1 LSEAQG
7 RGSGAADAAGAGSQ
21 QERSERKLSRLLEGA
36 ATLIARQGY
45 GQTSIRDVAAETGF
59 SLAGMYYYFE
69 NKEDLLYQIQHRT
82 FASLLEEQERV
93 LAEGEAPVETLHRLI
108 KNHLDHFVRHTA
120 ELKVCTF
127 EMHSL
132 GDEHYRE
139 IEDLRRRYYRCL
151 TSVIGRIM
159 AAEGGGEPD
168 PAAVRHHA
176 LFVFGMLNWIFMWFD
191 AERDA
196 PVDALGEEMLSLVVN
211 GVRGPRAPRNRD

>member
-1 LSEAQG
+1 M
-7 RGSGAADAAGAGSQ
+7 
-21 QERSERKLSRLLEGA
+21 EGA

-69 NKEDLLYQIQHRT
+69 NKEDLLFQIQHRT
-82 FASLLEEQERV
+82 FASLLEGQERV
-93 LAEGEAPVETLHRLI
+93 LVEELEPVAKLRRLI
-108 KNHLDHFVRHTA
+108 RNHLDHFVCHTA

-132 GDEHYRE
+132 GDERYRQ
-139 IEDLRRRYYRCL
+139 IEQLRHRYYNC
-151 TSVIGRIM
+151 M
-159 AAEGGGEPD
+159 ATVLGELMAEGDGAPPD
-168 PAAVRHHA
+168 PLAVRHHA

-196 PVDALGEEMLSLVVN
+196 PVDALGDKMLSLVVH
-211 GVRGPRAPRNRD
+211 GVARPRNSGRS